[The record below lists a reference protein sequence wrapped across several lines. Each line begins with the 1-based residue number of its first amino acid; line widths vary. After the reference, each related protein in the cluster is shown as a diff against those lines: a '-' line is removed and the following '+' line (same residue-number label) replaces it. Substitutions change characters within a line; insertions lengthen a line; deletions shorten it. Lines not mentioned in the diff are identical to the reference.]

1 MEDAKIVALYWAR
14 EEAAIAES
22 ERKYGAYCYG
32 IAQRVLANHEDTQET
47 LDDTWLHAWNAI
59 PPRKPPKLRP
69 FFARLTRNL
78 AINRWRR
85 NTAEKRGAGMTLAL
99 EELPDLVS
107 KGDEPQEEV
116 ERKELEE
123 TIRKFLSDCTK
134 TQRDVFLRR
143 YFFFESTEEIA
154 ARYAM
159 RESNVL
165 NLLSRTRKKLKEHLR
180 KEGYL
185 P

>member
-47 LDDTWLHAWNAI
+47 LDDTWLHAWNAM
-59 PPRKPPKLRP
+59 PPQKPPKLRP

-78 AINRWRR
+78 AINRWHR

-123 TIRKFLSDCTK
+123 TIRKLIELGEPEVFEAYREKWDAAAAIVVPMVWQV
-134 TQRDVFLRR
+134 QRENGIEPYTPEQYEREPR
-143 YFFFESTEEIA
+143 ATTE
-154 ARYAM
+154 
-159 RESNVL
+159 
-165 NLLSRTRKKLKEHLR
+165 
-180 KEGYL
+180 G
-185 P
+185 

>member
-1 MEDAKIVALYWAR
+1 MTEKDNKKADSGK
-14 EEAAIAES
+14 
-22 ERKYGAYCYG
+22 
-32 IAQRVLANHEDTQET
+32 T
-47 LDDTWLHAWNAI
+47 L
-59 PPRKPPKLRP
+59 LRI
-69 FFARLTRNL
+69 LTYLLRH
-78 AINRWRR
+78 
-85 NTAEKRGAGMTLAL
+85 KAGMTLAL

-165 NLLSRTRKKLKEHLR
+165 NLLSRIRKKLKEHLR

>member
-1 MEDAKIVALYWAR
+1 
-14 EEAAIAES
+14 
-22 ERKYGAYCYG
+22 
-32 IAQRVLANHEDTQET
+32 
-47 LDDTWLHAWNAI
+47 
-59 PPRKPPKLRP
+59 
-69 FFARLTRNL
+69 
-78 AINRWRR
+78 
-85 NTAEKRGAGMTLAL
+85 MTLAL

-107 KGDEPQEEV
+107 KGDEPQGEV
-116 ERKELEE
+116 ERTELEE